1 MVSHSYVAS
10 FAALVCPHDDSLVI
24 GDTYDSMYPYYFG
37 LVTVY
42 YAISESI
49 VVSDPERPMPE
60 VIFVASY

>member
-1 MVSHSYVAS
+1 
-10 FAALVCPHDDSLVI
+10 
-24 GDTYDSMYPYYFG
+24 MYPYYFG
-37 LVTVY
+37 LVTGY